1 MSRPNFVSRALTI
14 HTGTRR
20 HVPVEEVVFYVGSAH
35 TQGPKALD
43 KLRFT
48 MRAMQ
53 SFKTLPTHTDTPE
66 SVLIQVMVV

>member
-1 MSRPNFVSRALTI
+1 M
-14 HTGTRR
+14 HTTLR
-20 HVPVEEVVFYVGSAH
+20 HVPVEEEVFYVGSAH

-43 KLRFT
+43 NLRFT